1 MPSDSIVFNRAADF
15 YDETRGF
22 PPGVERAVAET
33 LRQAGHLTHAS
44 QVLEIGI
51 GTGRIALP
59 LARHV
64 RAVYGVDLARPMLDR
79 LRAKKSG
86 QRIEVAEADAAHLPF
101 PADRFDAAIAV
112 HVFHLMAAWQEAAHE
127 LARVLRPGAPLL
139 HGWNQGGDSFRPLRE
154 AWEAAIPEDRR
165 QEVGVRWG
173 QRETFLV
180 EQGWRVSGEHSLPY
194 TYLQAPQTFLERIEG
209 RVWSRT
215 WQLSDEELAA
225 GAAAVR
231 AALRA
236 HFPDPQRP
244 VAVTA
249 QFRVQVLVP
258 PGN

>member
-1 MPSDSIVFNRAADF
+1 MPSESIVFNRAADF
-15 YDETRGF
+15 YDATRGF
-22 PPGVERAVAET
+22 PPGVEGAVAA
-33 LRQAGHLTHAS
+33 LLSQAGGLTPAS
-44 QVLEIGI
+44 RVLEIGV

-64 RAVYGVDLARPMLDR
+64 RAVVGVDLSRPMLAR
-79 LRAKKSG
+79 LRAK
-86 QRIEVAEADAAHLPF
+86 QDAQAVHVMEGDATRLPL
-101 PADRFDAAIAV
+101 ASHAFDAAVAV

-139 HGWNQGGDSFRPLRE
+139 HGWNQGGDLFKPLQE

-165 QEVGVRWG
+165 REVGVRWR
-173 QRETFLV
+173 QRETFLA

-215 WQLSDEELAA
+215 WRLSDEEIAK

-244 VAVTA
+244 LPVTA
-249 QFRVQVLVP
+249 QFRVQALVP
-258 PGN
+258 PGS